1 MWARLAHRHP
11 TDTMND
17 PAAAL
22 EAFILEHI
30 PLTRAIGLRVLDAD
44 AGSLTLGAP
53 LPPNVNDKGSAFG
66 GSLASL
72 LTLAGWGLVR
82 LKLGDAAADAD
93 IYVQD
98 SVLRYSAPVW
108 SDLRV
113 RARLAEGEHWDDFI
127 KALENRGRARVQ
139 VVAAA
144 LLDDGSAATTLEA
157 RFAAIRKQESR
168 DVA

>member
-1 MWARLAHRHP
+1 
-11 TDTMND
+11 MNES
-17 PAAAL
+17 AAAL
-22 EAFILEHI
+22 ETFILEHI

-82 LKLGDAAADAD
+82 LKLGEAAAEAD

-98 SVLRYSAPVW
+98 SVLRYSAPIFG
-108 SDLRV
+108 DLRV
-113 RARLAEGEHWDDFI
+113 RAHLAEGESWHGFI
-127 KALENRGRARVQ
+127 KALDNRGRARVQ
-139 VVAAA
+139 IEAAA
-144 LLDDGSAATTLEA
+144 LLDDGRVATTLEA